1 MTLRGMATSEEHMEK
16 RQEFG
21 LAIRQVRHQQGMSQE
36 QLALKSGTDRSYMG
50 RIERGEQSL
59 TLDKM
64 WDIADALDT
73 DPGRLIDLGIHTKNM
88 PKHKHDRE
96 SLPDIFAD
104 GTGDAPND
112 GDAAG
117 TDAAVQE
124 SGTDD
129 AAQGSGSNAPMVNVP
144 DSEETTNAVRESDRR
159 PRNVPDSEETTHH
172 RSGPHRGDEAQDTA
186 TDASSPKQV

>member
-1 MTLRGMATSEEHMEK
+1 
-16 RQEFG
+16 
-21 LAIRQVRHQQGMSQE
+21 MSQE

-117 TDAAVQE
+117 TDAAAQGSGTDAAAQE
-124 SGTDD
+124 SGTDAAAQESGTD
-129 AAQGSGSNAPMVNVP
+129 AAAQGSGSDAAAQESESDAPMV
-144 DSEETTNAVRESDRR
+144 
-159 PRNVPDSEETTHH
+159 NVPDSEETTHH

>member
-1 MTLRGMATSEEHMEK
+1 MATSEEHMEK

-117 TDAAVQE
+117 TDAA
-124 SGTDD
+124 
-129 AAQGSGSNAPMVNVP
+129 AQGSGSDAAAQESESDAPMV
-144 DSEETTNAVRESDRR
+144 
-159 PRNVPDSEETTHH
+159 NVPDSEETTHH

>member
-96 SLPDIFAD
+96 SMPDIFSD
-104 GTGDAPND
+104 GTGDAPTD

-117 TDAAVQE
+117 TDAAAQG

-129 AAQGSGSNAPMVNVP
+129 AAQESGTDAAAQGSGSDAAAQESESDAPMV
-144 DSEETTNAVRESDRR
+144 
-159 PRNVPDSEETTHH
+159 NVPDSEETTHH